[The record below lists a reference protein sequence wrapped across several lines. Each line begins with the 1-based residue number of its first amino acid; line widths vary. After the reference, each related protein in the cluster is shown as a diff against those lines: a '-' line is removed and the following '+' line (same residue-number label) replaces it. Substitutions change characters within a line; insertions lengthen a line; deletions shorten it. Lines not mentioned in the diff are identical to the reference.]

1 MDAID
6 KINAILS
13 IKGMSGADLERKIGV
28 SNSVYSQWNT
38 KKAKPSNK
46 SLAKVAEALGVDIS
60 EIIPDKKIEP
70 AAVSG
75 SELDEKSLIRAKKL
89 SEATPDIQGLVDAIL
104 NDGSYRPKVVDK
116 VVEVVCPLSGRVE
129 RIEQRYFVHDGKR
142 IPDKNSG
149 CDNCYACYEC
159 DSCRIRVME
168 SVR

>member
-70 AAVSG
+70 TTVSG
-75 SELDEKSLIRAKKL
+75 SELTEEEVKFLEWFRSQATEKDKA
-89 SEATPDIQGLVDAIL
+89 LVRMI
-104 NDGSYRPKVVDK
+104 
-116 VVEVVCPLSGRVE
+116 VEGE
-129 RIEQRYFVHDGKR
+129 
-142 IPDKNSG
+142 
-149 CDNCYACYEC
+149 
-159 DSCRIRVME
+159 
-168 SVR
+168 